1 MADLSAR
8 YSDES
13 SILSSADDTSSSNEE
28 SMRAQQQILT
38 LENTDRAVEINGTS
52 NRPTTNPSQSLMT
65 SQRATPTS
73 VTSQGSNTSQSMS
86 QGADAVR
93 MLDGK

>member
-28 SMRAQQQILT
+28 SMRAQQQIST
-38 LENTDRAVEINGTS
+38 LENADRAVEINGTS
-52 NRPTTNPSQSLMT
+52 NRPTTNHSQSLMT
-65 SQRATPTS
+65 SQTATPTS
-73 VTSQGSNTSQSMS
+73 ATSQITS
-86 QGADAVR
+86 QGADSVR